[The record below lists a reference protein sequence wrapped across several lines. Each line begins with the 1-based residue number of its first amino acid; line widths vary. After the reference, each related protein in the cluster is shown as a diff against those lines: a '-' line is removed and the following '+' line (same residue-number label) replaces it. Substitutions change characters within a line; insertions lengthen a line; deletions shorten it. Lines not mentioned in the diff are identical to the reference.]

1 MQSLYFLFVDK
12 LKQHLRSNPAFVGEY
27 LDDPSVWYL
36 MAWSNQG
43 TMLMA
48 PIQGPPPA
56 TAPITPPCRILL
68 AFLGSNE
75 SVCAQT

>member
-48 PIQGPPPA
+48 PIQGPLPA
-56 TAPITPPCRILL
+56 TAPITRHTL
-68 AFLGSNE
+68 AFPNTPTKL
-75 SVCAQT
+75 CAQS